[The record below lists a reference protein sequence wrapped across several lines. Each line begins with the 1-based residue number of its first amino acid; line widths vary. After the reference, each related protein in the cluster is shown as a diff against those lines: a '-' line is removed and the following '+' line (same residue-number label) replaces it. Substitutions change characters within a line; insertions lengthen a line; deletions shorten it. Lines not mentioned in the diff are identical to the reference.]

1 MLVYLKFLSRI
12 MIMKPLF
19 ICLTIAFLMLVL
31 SNDSVVLLDSMLH
44 QVIYIGIFAGGVM
57 YVARCFRRACI
68 DK

>member
-1 MLVYLKFLSRI
+1 
-12 MIMKPLF
+12 MKPLF

-44 QVIYIGIFAGGVM
+44 QVIYIGIFAGGMM